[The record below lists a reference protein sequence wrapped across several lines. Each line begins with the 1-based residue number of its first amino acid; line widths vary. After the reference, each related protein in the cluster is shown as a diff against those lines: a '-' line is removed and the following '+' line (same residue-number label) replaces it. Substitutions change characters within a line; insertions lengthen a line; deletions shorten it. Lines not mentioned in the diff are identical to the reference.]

1 MVRKIRFQSLEPR
14 VLLDAAGLVTA
25 DNTLDQNLD
34 DLPKLPEVAPPA
46 IADEWQLQQTDLTG
60 LTVEATALVV
70 VDTSIEGYE
79 TLLEDLDEGT
89 EILLLDGE
97 ADGLQQ
103 IADYVEGRDDI
114 SSIHI
119 LSHGED
125 GELRLG
131 TTVIDS
137 NNIGEYE
144 SLLESIGQSLT
155 EDGDILIYGCNV
167 AGGSTGI
174 DFVSQLA
181 LFTGADIAAST
192 DLTGSEALGGDWE
205 LEHESGSIEAE
216 SIAAPDFE
224 GVLMPADNDAPVLD
238 SIIAKQDGA
247 VLVLTYTDDHALD
260 ETTSILPGDFTL
272 TLNDVV
278 DGVTVTNVVV
288 DGATNTIT
296 LTLSASV
303 GELQCKIRGGVPAR
317 GRPCAN

>member
-14 VLLDAAGLVTA
+14 ILLDVAGLVTA

-60 LTVEATALVV
+60 LTLEATALVV

-89 EILLLDGE
+89 EVLLLDGD

-137 NNIGEYE
+137 NNIGEFE

-155 EDGDILIYGCNV
+155 EDGDILIYGCNCQTLLWV
-167 AGGSTGI
+167 I
-174 DFVSQLA
+174 
-181 LFTGADIAAST
+181 
-192 DLTGSEALGGDWE
+192 EALECSQFLYRSFID
-205 LEHESGSIEAE
+205 
-216 SIAAPDFE
+216 
-224 GVLMPADNDAPVLD
+224 DN
-238 SIIAKQDGA
+238 
-247 VLVLTYTDDHALD
+247 
-260 ETTSILPGDFTL
+260 
-272 TLNDVV
+272 
-278 DGVTVTNVVV
+278 
-288 DGATNTIT
+288 
-296 LTLSASV
+296 
-303 GELQCKIRGGVPAR
+303 
-317 GRPCAN
+317 